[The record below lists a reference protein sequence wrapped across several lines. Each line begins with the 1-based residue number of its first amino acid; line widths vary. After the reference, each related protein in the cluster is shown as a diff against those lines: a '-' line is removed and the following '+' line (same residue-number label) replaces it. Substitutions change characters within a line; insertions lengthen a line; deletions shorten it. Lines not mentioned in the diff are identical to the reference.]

1 MKLLRYSTRD
11 QIRRRFD
18 HTEAYA
24 FVKAVSESILRDS
37 QAFPLLRCP
46 TDEMFYE
53 TFCIVD
59 KLLFS
64 KKDVSW
70 HDAFV
75 QGVGDYEKRL
85 VDEDRDGGV
94 TQEERHRLVFLILL
108 NASFVIHTLPESCSA
123 RQYSFGLMD
132 SWRQYVTQDFSNL
145 CYGTIMRNET
155 LAVSLQ
161 QFMASYACLSEC
173 YSMQIDKLMRET
185 HDEEYLHGYQP
196 IHEDDT
202 ASGLLEDKV
211 SVDEWQQKPVKERV
225 METIGIMKEEKC
237 PGQKQNYFDANKR
250 KYHYAYIYQLMSKQ
264 EVCARFGLPY
274 LATESDFLKYI
285 GNPCT
290 LKVLTQRRWLI
301 RGIYPDWTMPDKSQT
316 DLEEAKH
323 VAQRFLNIFARGC
336 NHNWN

>member
-24 FVKAVSESILRDS
+24 FVKAVSEPILRNS

-46 TDEMFYE
+46 IDEMFYE

-75 QGVGDYEKRL
+75 QGVGEYEKRL

-132 SWRQYVTQDFSNL
+132 CWRQYVTPDFSKL

-161 QFMASYACLSEC
+161 QFMASYASQSEC

-185 HDEEYLHGYQP
+185 HDDEYLHGYRP
-196 IHEDDT
+196 IPEDDI
-202 ASGLLEDKV
+202 ASALLEDKV

-225 METIGIMKEEKC
+225 MKAISIMKGEKC
-237 PGQKQNYFDANKR
+237 PGKKQNYFDKH
-250 KYHYAYIYQLMSKQ
+250 KLGYQYAYIYLLMNERYEGDKI
-264 EVCARFGLPY
+264 GLPFF
-274 LATESDFLKYI
+274 EKERDFLDYLGTPCSLKTIRTRVLLVRGKYPGWKI
-285 GNPCT
+285 
-290 LKVLTQRRWLI
+290 L
-301 RGIYPDWTMPDKSQT
+301 DKSQT
-316 DLEEAKH
+316 DVDEAKCL
-323 VAQRFLNIFARGC
+323 AKRFLSIYTKGPQSY
-336 NHNWN
+336 